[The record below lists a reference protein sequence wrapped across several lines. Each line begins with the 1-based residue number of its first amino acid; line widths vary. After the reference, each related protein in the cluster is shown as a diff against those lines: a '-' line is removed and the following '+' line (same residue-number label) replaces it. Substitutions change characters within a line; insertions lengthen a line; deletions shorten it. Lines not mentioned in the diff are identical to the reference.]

1 MPKAPFFRPTL
12 LLTAATLL
20 LTSCTADNPSPTT
33 ILRDSADVL
42 IAENPSDA
50 SADEWQLQLPPV
62 LEIGRADGDEDGPD
76 LFGFITQAI
85 QLSTGN
91 IAVADGLAREIRI
104 FDEAGSHLLTFG
116 RPGEGPG
123 EFTNLVS
130 IAELAGDTIAA
141 IDNLNGRVSLFTSAG
156 AFVRSFPIPRLPGA
170 SAPNVVGWLED
181 GTLLIQTNS
190 RPVSRDTRD
199 QSTVS
204 PLRGRPSTARS
215 SRRSASSRTAGWAE
229 TASDWA
235 SARAPSSRWVAP
247 WHGMDTPSDFE
258 LVGHDRTGS
267 VRRIVRM
274 NRTPKA
280 VTQEEIAESQ
290 AEVEKSLEGM
300 SGPAVERILETEFAS
315 THPVHGMLM
324 SDETGSLWVQRYR
337 NRFAQDPGPGEWDI
351 FDAEGRLTGYLT
363 IPNEFRIT
371 DIGGQFVLGVHSDAL
386 GVQAVRMHRLIRD

>member
-1 MPKAPFFRPTL
+1 MPKAPVPRPTL
-12 LLTAATLL
+12 LLAGASLL

-33 ILRDSADVL
+33 ILRDSAGVL

-50 SADEWQLQLPPV
+50 SADPWQLQLPPV

-76 LFGFITQAI
+76 LFGFIRQAI
-85 QLSTGN
+85 QLSSGD

-104 FDEAGSHLLTFG
+104 FDEDGSHRLTFG

-123 EFTNLVS
+123 EFTNLWS
-130 IAELAGDTIAA
+130 IAELAGDSIAA

-156 AFVRSFPIPRLPGA
+156 AFVRSFPVPRLPGA
-170 SAPNVVGWLED
+170 SAPDVVGWLDD

-199 QSTVS
+199 QSTHFLYAIDRHGEIIETLGEFPGS
-204 PLRGRPSTARS
+204 RLGRN
-215 SRRSASSRTAGWAE
+215 GLGLGFG
-229 TASDWA
+229 
-235 SARAPSSRWVAP
+235 ARAQFAVGGTLAWYGHS
-247 WHGMDTPSDFE
+247 SDFE

-280 VTQEEIAESQ
+280 VTQEEVAEAL
-290 AEVEKSLEGM
+290 AEVEKSFEGR

-337 NRFAQDPGPGEWDI
+337 NDYVQDPGPQEWDI

-363 IPNEFRIT
+363 IPNEIRIT
-371 DIGGQFVLGVHSDAL
+371 DIGGQFVLGVNSDEL
-386 GVQAVRMHRLIRD
+386 GVQTVRLYRLLRG

>member
-1 MPKAPFFRPTL
+1 MPKAPVPRPTL
-12 LLTAATLL
+12 LLTASLL
-20 LTSCTADNPSPTT
+20 CTSCTADNPSTTT
-33 ILRDSADVL
+33 ILRDSAGVL

-50 SADEWQLQLPPV
+50 FGQEWQLQLPPV

-85 QLSTGN
+85 QLGD
-91 IAVADGLAREIRI
+91 IAVADDGLAREIRI
-104 FDEAGSHLLTFG
+104 FDEDGSHLVTFG

-123 EFTNLVS
+123 EFTNLWS
-130 IAELAGDTIAA
+130 IAELAGDSIAA

-156 AFVRSFPIPRLPGA
+156 AFVRSFPVPRLPGA
-170 SAPNVVGWLED
+170 SAPNVVGWLDD
-181 GTLLIQTNS
+181 GTLLFQTLS

-199 QSTVS
+199 QSTVHLYAVDRHGKIMETLGEFPDS
-204 PLRGRPSTARS
+204 RLGRNGLAL
-215 SRRSASSRTAGWAE
+215 GFG
-229 TASDWA
+229 
-235 SARAPSSRWVAP
+235 ARARFAVGGTLAWVG
-247 WHGMDTPSDFE
+247 HPSDFE

-280 VTQEEIAESQ
+280 VTQEEVAESQ

-371 DIGGQFVLGVHSDAL
+371 EIGGQFVLGVHSDAL
-386 GVQAVRMHRLIRD
+386 GVETVRMYRLLRG

>member
-1 MPKAPFFRPTL
+1 MPKAPVPRPTL
-12 LLTAATLL
+12 LLTASLL
-20 LTSCTADNPSPTT
+20 CTSCTADNPSPTT
-33 ILRDSADVL
+33 ILRDSAGVL

-50 SADEWQLQLPPV
+50 FSQEWQLQLPPV

-76 LFGFITQAI
+76 LFGFIRQAI
-85 QLSTGN
+85 QLSSGD

-104 FDEAGSHLLTFG
+104 FNEDGSHLVTFG

-123 EFTNLVS
+123 EFTNLWS
-130 IAELAGDTIAA
+130 IAELPGDSIAA

-156 AFVRSFPIPRLPGA
+156 AFVRSFPVPRLPGA

-181 GTLLIQTNS
+181 GTLLFQTGS

-199 QSTVS
+199 QSTQFLYAVDRDGEILETLGEFAGS
-204 PLRGRPSTARS
+204 RLGRNGLAL
-215 SRRSASSRTAGWAE
+215 GFG
-229 TASDWA
+229 
-235 SARAPSSRWVAP
+235 ARAQFAVGGTLAWYGHS
-247 WHGMDTPSDFE
+247 SDFE

-280 VTQEEIAESQ
+280 VTQEEVAEAL
-290 AEVEKSLEGM
+290 AEVEKSFEGR

-324 SDETGSLWVQRYR
+324 SDETGSLWVQRYP
-337 NRFAQDPGPGEWDI
+337 NDYVQDPGPGEWDI

-363 IPNEFRIT
+363 IPVDFRIT
-371 DIGGQFVLGVHSDAL
+371 DIGGQFVLGIHSDAL
-386 GVQAVRMHRLIRD
+386 GVETVRMYRLIRG

>member
-12 LLTAATLL
+12 LFTAATLL

-42 IAENPSDA
+42 IAEIPSDA

-76 LFGFITQAI
+76 LFGSITQAI
-85 QLSTGN
+85 RLSTGN

-130 IAELAGDTIAA
+130 IAELAGDSIAA
-141 IDNLNGRVSLFTSAG
+141 IDNLNDRVSLFTSAG

-170 SAPNVVGWLED
+170 SAPNVVGWLDD

-190 RPVSRDTRD
+190 RPASRDTRD
-199 QSTVS
+199 QSTVYLYAVDRDGEIIETLGEFPDS
-204 PLRGRPSTARS
+204 RLGRNGLALGFGSRAR
-215 SRRSASSRTAGWAE
+215 
-229 TASDWA
+229 
-235 SARAPSSRWVAP
+235 VAVGGTLA
-247 WHGMDTPSDFE
+247 WYGHSSDFE

-280 VTQEEIAESQ
+280 VTQEEVAESQ

-300 SGPAVERILETEFAS
+300 SGPAVERFLETEFAS

-337 NRFAQDPGPGEWDI
+337 NRFALDPGPGEWDI

-371 DIGGQFVLGVHSDAL
+371 EIGGQFVLGVHSDAL
-386 GVQAVRMHRLIRD
+386 GVETVRMYRLLRG

>member
-1 MPKAPFFRPTL
+1 MPKAPVPRPTL
-12 LLTAATLL
+12 LLTAASLL

-76 LFGFITQAI
+76 LFGFIRQAI
-85 QLSTGN
+85 QLSSGN

-170 SAPNVVGWLED
+170 SAPNVVGWLEA

-199 QSTVS
+199 QSTVYLYAVDRDGEIIETLGEFPDS
-204 PLRGRPSTARS
+204 RLGRNSLALGFG
-215 SRRSASSRTAGWAE
+215 SRAQFAVGGALAWYGHS
-229 TASDWA
+229 
-235 SARAPSSRWVAP
+235 
-247 WHGMDTPSDFE
+247 SDFK

-290 AEVEKSLEGM
+290 ARVEKSLEGM

>member
-1 MPKAPFFRPTL
+1 MPKAPVPRPTL
-12 LLTAATLL
+12 ILTGASLL

-33 ILRDSADVL
+33 ILRDSAGVL

-50 SADEWQLQLPPV
+50 SADPWQLQLPPV

-76 LFGFITQAI
+76 LFGFIRQAI
-85 QLSTGN
+85 QLSSGD

-104 FDEAGSHLLTFG
+104 FDEDGSHRLTFG

-123 EFTNLVS
+123 EFTNLWS
-130 IAELAGDTIAA
+130 IAELAGDSIAA

-156 AFVRSFPIPRLPGA
+156 AFVRSFPVPRLPGA
-170 SAPNVVGWLED
+170 SAPDVVGWLDD

-199 QSTVS
+199 QSTHFLYAVDRHGEIIETLGEFPGS
-204 PLRGRPSTARS
+204 RLGRN
-215 SRRSASSRTAGWAE
+215 GLGLGFG
-229 TASDWA
+229 
-235 SARAPSSRWVAP
+235 ARAQFAVGGTLAWYGHS
-247 WHGMDTPSDFE
+247 SDFE

-280 VTQEEIAESQ
+280 VTQEEVAEAL
-290 AEVEKSLEGM
+290 AEVEKSFEGR

-337 NRFAQDPGPGEWDI
+337 NDYVQDPGPQEWDI

-363 IPNEFRIT
+363 IPNEIRIT
-371 DIGGQFVLGVHSDAL
+371 DIGGQFVLGVNSDEL
-386 GVQAVRMHRLIRD
+386 GVQTVRLYRLLRG